1 MIEKIETIQQSEFYL
16 VGISVRT
23 TNKDGQSGKDIGGL
37 WTRFMN
43 EDLLQ
48 QINDRASDD
57 IYTVYTDYETDYTG
71 FYTAILGCRVNTLS
85 DVPRGFAGVT
95 INSGK
100 YQVYTLAGKFPE
112 NVHKAW
118 QEIWYSNVS
127 RAYAADFDLYT
138 ANPKSFEET
147 EVKIYLAVN

>member
-1 MIEKIETIQQSEFYL
+1 MISKIETSQRPEFYL

-23 TNKDGQSGKDIGGL
+23 TNQDGQSQKDIGDL

-43 EDLLQ
+43 EGLLQ

-57 IYTVYTDYETDYTG
+57 IYCVYTDYETDYTG
-71 FYTAILGCRVNTLS
+71 PYTAILGCRVNTLS
-85 DVPRGFAGVT
+85 HVPDGFTGIT
-95 INSGK
+95 IASGK
-100 YQVYTLAGKFPE
+100 YQVYFLEGKFPE
-112 NVHKAW
+112 NVHLAW
-118 QEIWYSNVS
+118 QEIWNSNVS
-127 RAYAADFDLYT
+127 RAYSADFDLYS